1 MFDKTIETKDQAY
14 RFVEMKVLK
23 SVGNFGS
30 GREMLFT
37 NNQEQKESYM
47 ETLLTMERLMK
58 MMQ

>member
-1 MFDKTIETKDQAY
+1 
-14 RFVEMKVLK
+14 MKVLK